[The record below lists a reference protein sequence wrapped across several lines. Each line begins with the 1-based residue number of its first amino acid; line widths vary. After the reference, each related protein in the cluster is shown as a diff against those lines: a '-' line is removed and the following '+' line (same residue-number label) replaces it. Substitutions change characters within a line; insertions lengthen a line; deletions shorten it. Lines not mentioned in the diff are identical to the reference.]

1 MLVVLLGVQVLSDEA
16 KTKTYYTLSLDIGSL
31 SAGHCGVDDL
41 KGITK

>member
-1 MLVVLLGVQVLSDEA
+1 MLVVSLSVQGQSDQA

-41 KGITK
+41 KVTKK